1 MKADTFGM
9 WIKARR
15 KHLDLTQEA
24 LAERIGCSLS
34 AIRKIEKDERRPSRQ
49 IAELL
54 ALHLEVP
61 PEDLS
66 LFLQTARGGGTLRR
80 LGSASASTGKLVAV
94 TESLSP
100 ASNIPASAT
109 PFIGRQQ
116 ESDALARMLTDPR
129 QRLITILGPGGIGKT
144 RLAMEAATQQ
154 LAAFDQRVYFIQ
166 LTTFQTVESILPAIA
181 ATLNIPSTNAN
192 ELKTR
197 LIDYLHDKKA
207 LLVLDNFEHLVEGAP
222 ALSEILQGA
231 PQAKLLVT
239 SRERLNLQGEWTF
252 ELSGL
257 TVPPQLDDGRAV
269 YSALQLFELHA
280 RRLRPDL
287 SLVGAE
293 REAAIRICQRVDGM
307 PLAIE
312 LAAAWV
318 NVLSCEEIAEEIE
331 RGFDFLSSTL
341 RDAPER
347 HRSLRATFEHS
358 WKRLTGV
365 EQSALS
371 RLTIFQGG
379 FSLEAAETVIGVE
392 RTVLSSL
399 ESKSLLRRSS
409 SGRFDLHEIIRQYAK
424 DYLKDESALRE
435 KHSEHYLGLLH
446 RSSSELF
453 GTDKTNLLGRL
464 FDELG
469 NLNGA
474 WEWALSQKRF
484 MLMDAAL
491 ESFWMLYDVHGWLA
505 DGIEQTGELI
515 EALRVEAHAQVY
527 LGRALTFH
535 GMLIFRAGEY
545 MRARNAY
552 EEGIKLL
559 REAGETK
566 HLPPAL
572 IFNGIVVSL
581 MGDFLYA
588 RQLMDEGVELAK
600 EHSERW
606 FLALGQFDQGFI
618 AGQEGNLE
626 YAYERMQAGLSLWRE
641 LGNSRF
647 IAFALNFLSPI
658 AIQLGRLDDAQA
670 YLEESLRL
678 GTQIHDRWGMGTAL
692 GRLGGLALLKSDLPL
707 AKTMLEKSLVLFTD
721 LGAHWDIA
729 WALTQLG
736 KVAIASGE
744 WMEAE
749 DLLKRAVKI
758 SLEAEAMP
766 QAIDAALEL
775 AECLIQRG
783 EQDQA
788 AELILLTSGHPAST
802 DSAKQRAVK
811 LGEIIAQKM
820 DGVDLEKIMEGK
832 TMEEVMARYL
842 G

>member
-1 MKADTFGM
+1 MTADTFGM

-15 KHLDLTQEA
+15 KQLDLTQET

-34 AIRKIEKDERRPSRQ
+34 AIRKIEKDARRPSRQ

-61 PEDLS
+61 PEERT
-66 LFLQTARGGGTLRR
+66 LFIQTARGEGNLRR
-80 LGSASASTGKLVAV
+80 LGSASAPTGKLVAV

-109 PFIGRQQ
+109 LFIGRQQ
-116 ESDALARMLTDPR
+116 ESDSLARMLTDPR

-144 RLAMEAATQQ
+144 RLAMEAANLQ

-166 LTTFQTVESILPAIA
+166 LTAIQTAESILPAIA
-181 ATLNIPSTNAN
+181 ATLNIPSVSVE

-197 LIDYLHDKKA
+197 LIDYLRDKKA
-207 LLVLDNFEHLVEGAP
+207 LLVLDNFEHLIEGAP
-222 ALSEILQGA
+222 LLSDLLQKL
-231 PQAKLLVT
+231 PRLKLLVT

-252 ELSGL
+252 ELGGL
-257 TVPPQLDDGRAV
+257 TVPPQSDDGRAV

-318 NVLSCEEIAEEIE
+318 NVLSCENIAGEIE

-341 RDAPER
+341 RDVPER
-347 HRSLRATFEHS
+347 HRSLRAAFENS
-358 WKRLTGV
+358 WMRLNGA

-379 FSLEAAETVIGVE
+379 FSLEVAEAVTGAE

-399 ESKSLLRRSS
+399 ESKSLLHRSAN
-409 SGRFDLHEIIRQYAK
+409 GRFDLHEIIRQYAK
-424 DYLKDESALRE
+424 DHLKDESVLRGRY
-435 KHSEHYLGLLH
+435 SEHYLGLLH

-453 GTDKTNLLGRL
+453 GADKSNLLGKL

-484 MLMDAAL
+484 ALMDSAL
-491 ESFWMLYDVHGWLA
+491 ESLWMLYDVHGWLS

-515 EALRVEAHAQVY
+515 DALRVEADAQVY

-535 GMLIFRAGEY
+535 GMLIFRAGDY

-559 REAGETK
+559 REAGGTK

-572 IFNGIVVSL
+572 IFNGIVVSM

-588 RQLMDEGVELAK
+588 RRLMDEGVELAK
-600 EHSERW
+600 EHSDRW

-626 YAYERMQAGLSLWRE
+626 YAYERMQVGLSLWRG

-670 YLEESLRL
+670 YLEESLLL

-692 GRLGGLALLKSDLPL
+692 GRLGGLALLKKDLPL

-736 KVAIASGE
+736 QVAIASGE
-744 WMEAE
+744 WVEAE

-766 QAIDAALEL
+766 QVIDAALEL
-775 AECLIQRG
+775 AECFIQRG
-783 EQDQA
+783 EFEKA
-788 AELILLTSGHPAST
+788 AELILPAMGHPAST
-802 DSAKQRAVK
+802 DSAKQHAAK
-811 LGEIIAQKM
+811 LSEIIAQKM

-832 TMEEVMARYL
+832 TMEEVMARCVD
-842 G
+842 

>member
-1 MKADTFGM
+1 MNTDTFGM

-15 KHLDLTQEA
+15 KQLDLTQEA

-61 PEDLS
+61 PEERT
-66 LFLQTARGGGTLRR
+66 LFLQTARGEGNLRR
-80 LGSASASTGKLVAV
+80 LGNASAPTGKLVAV

-116 ESDALARMLTDPR
+116 ESDSLARMLTDPR

-144 RLAMEAATQQ
+144 RLAMEAANLH
-154 LAAFDQRVYFIQ
+154 LATFDQRVYFIQ
-166 LTTFQTVESILPAIA
+166 LTAFQTAESILPAIA
-181 ATLNIPSTNAN
+181 ATLNIPSASAE

-197 LIDYLHDKKA
+197 LIDYLRDKKA
-207 LLVLDNFEHLVEGAP
+207 LLVLDNFEHLIEGAP
-222 ALSEILQGA
+222 LLSELLQKL
-231 PQAKLLVT
+231 PHLKLLVT

-252 ELSGL
+252 ELGGL
-257 TVPPQLDDGRAV
+257 TVPPQADEGKAV

-280 RRLRPDL
+280 HRIRPDL
-287 SLVGAE
+287 QLVGSE
-293 REAAIRICQRVDGM
+293 REAVIRICQRVDGM

-318 NVLSCEEIAEEIE
+318 NVLSCEEIANEIE

-341 RDAPER
+341 RDTPER
-347 HRSLRATFEHS
+347 HRSLRAAFEHS
-358 WKRLTGV
+358 WKRLTGA

-379 FSLEAAETVIGVE
+379 FDPEAAEAVTGAG
-392 RTVLSSL
+392 RGVLSKL
-399 ESKSLLRRSS
+399 ESKSLLRRSAG
-409 SGRFDLHEIIRQYAK
+409 GRFDLHEIIRQYAK
-424 DYLKDESALRE
+424 NHLKDESALRDR
-435 KHSEHYLGLLH
+435 HSEHYLGLLH
-446 RSSSELF
+446 RSSSDLF
-453 GTDKTNLLGRL
+453 GADKTILLGRL

-484 MLMDAAL
+484 ALMDAAL
-491 ESFWMLYDVHGWLA
+491 ESLWMLYDVHGWLV
-505 DGIEQTGELI
+505 DGIEQTRELI
-515 EALRVEAHAQVY
+515 DVLRVETDAQIY

-535 GMLIFRAGEY
+535 GMLIFRAGDY
-545 MRARNAY
+545 IRARKAF
-552 EEGIKLL
+552 EEGIEILQ
-559 REAGETK
+559 GMNETK
-566 HLPPAL
+566 YLPPAL

-588 RQLMDEGVELAK
+588 RRLMDEGVELAK
-600 EHSERW
+600 EHSDRW

-618 AGQEGNLE
+618 AGQEGNLDH
-626 YAYERMQAGLSLWRE
+626 AYERMQAGLSIWRE

-692 GRLGGLALLKSDLPL
+692 GRLGGLALLKNDLPL
-707 AKTMLEKSLVLFTD
+707 AKTMLEKSLGLFTD

-736 KVAIASGE
+736 KVAIASGAWE
-744 WMEAE
+744 EAE
-749 DLLKRAVKI
+749 DLLKRAMKL

-775 AECLIQRG
+775 AECLIQQG
-783 EQDQA
+783 KFEKA
-788 AELILLTSGHPAST
+788 AELILPATGHPAST

-811 LGEIIAQKM
+811 LGEIITQKM
-820 DGVDLEKIMEGK
+820 DSVDLEKIMEGK
-832 TMEEVMARYL
+832 TMGEVIARFVY
-842 G
+842 